1 MSPCMGWDTGW
12 VLLAQPGW
20 VLAGVGTAACGILCP
35 TPPHSP
41 VCTYMYRLTILQ
53 PAHTPRAAPGH
64 TLPPDTLPADT
75 YMSLHT
81 HVCPYTALC
90 HPTQSLCP
98 TALPAP
104 VPHQCTPHQCT
115 PHHPTVPLQPLLP
128 GPQSPLFA
136 GRARS
141 PPAPAPSPARSWCCG
156 APAAGQEGHWA
167 EPQNQH
173 RALLQALWE
182 DVRDHSGLW

>member
-1 MSPCMGWDTGW
+1 MSPGMGWDTGW
-12 VLLAQPGW
+12 VLLAQPER

-64 TLPPDTLPADT
+64 TLPLDALPADT

-104 VPHQCTPHQCT
+104 VSHQCTHHQCTPTTPQCLFS
-115 PHHPTVPLQPLLP
+115 PCSLDHSHLCLLAEAGAPLPQPLLLHGP
-128 GPQSPLFA
+128 GAVGHRLLGREDTGQSHRIST
-136 GRARS
+136 GH
-141 PPAPAPSPARSWCCG
+141 CCERFG
-156 APAAGQEGHWA
+156 KM
-167 EPQNQH
+167 
-173 RALLQALWE
+173 
-182 DVRDHSGLW
+182 